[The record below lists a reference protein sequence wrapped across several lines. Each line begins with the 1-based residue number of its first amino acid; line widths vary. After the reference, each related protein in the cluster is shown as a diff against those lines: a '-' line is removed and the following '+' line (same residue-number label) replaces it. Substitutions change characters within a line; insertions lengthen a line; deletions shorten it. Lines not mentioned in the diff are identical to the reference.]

1 LTTEVERP
9 AVSSDRVRR
18 IDNVESNPDVIQRTT
33 LENRLQACGLAPRWE
48 GEPPPGF
55 ADVVTDSREAGPG
68 VLFCALRGTEF
79 DGHDFVAG
87 AAAAGAAAALV
98 DRAVPDSDVPQL
110 VVADSRAA
118 TAHVASLLHGDPG
131 SHLSLVGVTGTN
143 GKTTTALITRHILA
157 GEASAAAVGTLGWFD
172 TEGTRHAGRLT
183 TPDPLDLMATLRD
196 LVDEGARFV
205 ALEVSSHALDQR
217 RVAALEFDVGI
228 FTNLTREHLDYHADL
243 EAYRGAKLRLSRHVR
258 ADGTCAINGDD
269 PAWAGETYAGRRI
282 VRYGLDAS
290 SEVRAVHVRHT
301 GSGSEWELR
310 TSEGTWPV
318 RLPLLGEF
326 NVHNA
331 LAAVAAARSLGMDV
345 AAAAARLE
353 TAPQVPGRMEVL
365 SSQPP
370 LVLRDYMHTPDAFTR
385 VLQALR
391 ALTSDRLFIVFG
403 CGGDRD
409 RGKRAIMGRIAAES
423 SDLAIITTD
432 NPRSEDPA
440 DICRDITAGMDPGS
454 YEVILDR
461 EEAID
466 FALREARP
474 GDVVLLAG
482 KGHETY
488 QDVAGE
494 RIPFD
499 EAAIVAARTGGAVR

>member
-1 LTTEVERP
+1 MERP
-9 AVSSDRVRR
+9 VASSDRAGR
-18 IDNVESNPDVIQRTT
+18 IENVESNPDVIQRTT
-33 LENRLQACGLAPRWE
+33 LESRLQARGLAPRWE

-79 DGHDFVAG
+79 DGHDYVAR

-98 DRAVPDSDVPQL
+98 EEAIPDTDIPQL
-110 VVADSRAA
+110 VVSDSRVA

-131 SHLSLVGVTGTN
+131 SRLSLVGVTGTN

-157 GEASAAAVGTLGWFD
+157 GEAPAAAVGTLGWFD
-172 TEGTRHAGRLT
+172 TEGSRHAGRLT
-183 TPDPLDLMATLRD
+183 TPDPLDLMATLSG
-196 LVDEGARFV
+196 LVDAGARFV
-205 ALEVSSHALDQR
+205 AMEVSSHALDQR
-217 RVAALEFDVGI
+217 RVAGLEFDIGI
-228 FTNLTREHLDYHADL
+228 FTNLTREHLDYHPDL
-243 EAYRGAKLRLSRHVR
+243 AAYREAKLRLSGHVR
-258 ADGTCAINGDD
+258 QDGTCAINGDD
-269 PAWAGETYAGRRI
+269 PAWAGEAYGGRKV
-282 VRYGLDAS
+282 VRYGLGAS

-301 GSGSEWELR
+301 VSGSEWELQ
-310 TSEGTWPV
+310 TPEGSWPV

-326 NVHNA
+326 NVYNA
-331 LAAVAAARSLGMDV
+331 LAAVAAARGLGMDV
-345 AAAAARLE
+345 AAAATRLE
-353 TAPQVPGRMEVL
+353 TAPQIPGRMEVL
-365 SSQPP
+365 SSRPT
-370 LVLRDYMHTPDAFTR
+370 LVLRDYMHTPDAYTR

-391 ALTSDRLFIVFG
+391 ELTSDRLFIVFG

-409 RGKRAIMGRIAAES
+409 RGKRPIMGRIAANLT
-423 SDLAIITTD
+423 DLAIITTD
-432 NPRSEDPA
+432 NPRSEDPI
-440 DICRDITAGMDPGS
+440 DICRDITEGMDPGS

-466 FALREARP
+466 FTLREARP

-494 RIPFD
+494 HISFD
-499 EAAIVAARTGGAVR
+499 EAAIVAARTRGAMR